1 MRCYLKGE
9 LRRRFCLAW
18 LMVPEEYRGRLHAF
32 LRSVR
37 SVRSIAGT
45 RVRLSDGSRVT
56 YDEDDAHAVLSC
68 DTTARPPRG
77 WLLIREE
84 YGRRVEV
91 EVVGAFLHELAHAF
105 FAIEDGFRA
114 ATLPAER
121 GEAAAWFLVA
131 SWAAHGCLDYEHG
144 LELVLHA
151 LTEAE
156 RELDGWVG
164 LPLSRILDAVAPRSP
179 PRGT

>member
-18 LMVPEEYRGRLHAF
+18 VMVPEEYTGRLRAF

-37 SVRSIAGT
+37 AVPSIAGT
-45 RVRLSDGSRVT
+45 RVHLADGSRVT
-56 YDEDDAHAVLSC
+56 YDEDAYAVLSS

-84 YGRRVEV
+84 FGRRGEV

-105 FAIEDGFRA
+105 FAIEDGLRA
-114 ATLPAER
+114 ALLPVGR
-121 GEAAAWFLVA
+121 GEAAAWLLVA

-151 LTEAE
+151 LDEAE
-156 RELDGWVG
+156 RELDDWAG
-164 LPLSRILDAVAPRSP
+164 LPLSRILDALAPRRP
-179 PRGT
+179 PRTG